1 MEILTAIEER
11 LQSIEAEV
19 MNLVADQQLAL
30 TEKNRRMKPLV
41 EEKKLL
47 ERTRQELEV
56 IRTTDYSG
64 SCNPG

>member
-1 MEILTAIEER
+1 MEILTAIAER

-19 MNLVADQQLAL
+19 MNLVADQQLSL

-47 ERTRQELEV
+47 ERTGQELRI